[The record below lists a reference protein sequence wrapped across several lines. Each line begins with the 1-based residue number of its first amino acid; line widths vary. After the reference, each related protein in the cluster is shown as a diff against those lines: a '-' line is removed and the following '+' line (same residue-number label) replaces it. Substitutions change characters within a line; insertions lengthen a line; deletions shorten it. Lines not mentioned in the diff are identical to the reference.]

1 MLPKIKDVL
10 RNSMRKVRFSQ
21 REGEREGRKL
31 SVIEESVEI
40 KRAAACMNVRNENVP
55 TVKERNPFYCVKK
68 KGFQQD
74 FILVRY

>member
-21 REGEREGRKL
+21 RESEREGRKL

-40 KRAAACMNVRNENVP
+40 IHFMNVRNENVP

>member
-10 RNSMRKVRFSQ
+10 KNSVRKVRFSQ
-21 REGEREGRKL
+21 RKSEREGRKL

-40 KRAAACMNVRNENVP
+40 REQQRARKVRNENVP
-55 TVKERNPFYCVKK
+55 TVKERYPFYCVKK

>member
-21 REGEREGRKL
+21 RESEREGRKL

-40 KRAAACMNVRNENVP
+40 RERQRA
-55 TVKERNPFYCVKK
+55 
-68 KGFQQD
+68 
-74 FILVRY
+74 

>member
-40 KRAAACMNVRNENVP
+40 REPQRA
-55 TVKERNPFYCVKK
+55 
-68 KGFQQD
+68 
-74 FILVRY
+74 